1 MKTAKLVA
9 DGICGAVILLFIAK
23 MFGICG
29 AVILLFIAKM
39 FITQCSDTSLYCC

>member
-1 MKTAKLVA
+1 MKTGKLVA
-9 DGICGAVILLFIAK
+9 DGICS
-23 MFGICG
+23 